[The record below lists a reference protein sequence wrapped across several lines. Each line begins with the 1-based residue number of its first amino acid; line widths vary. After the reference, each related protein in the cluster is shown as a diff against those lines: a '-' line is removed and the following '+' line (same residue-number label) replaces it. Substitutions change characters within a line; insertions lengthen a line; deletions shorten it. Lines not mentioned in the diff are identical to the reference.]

1 MVNRSIYPHVQMATT
16 ASQRLRISIE
26 STRSDLDQLIREAH
40 SFASEH
46 LNGRANESHRA
57 KLLINE
63 VVVNAVK
70 HGNRFD
76 SSKEVQ
82 LDIAV
87 CDRRVDIRVED
98 EGDGFDP
105 DAVVDPCIGDNLR
118 RSHGRGLHLIK
129 SLADEVCFEQGGRR
143 VCVAIHRI

>member
-1 MVNRSIYPHVQMATT
+1 M
-16 ASQRLRISIE
+16 
-26 STRSDLDQLIREAH
+26 IRRAH

-46 LNGRANESHRA
+46 LNGRGNETHRA

-76 SSKEVQ
+76 SRKEVL
-82 LDIAV
+82 LDISV
-87 CDRRVDIRVED
+87 CDDRVDIRVED
-98 EGDGFDP
+98 EGDGFNP
-105 DAVVDPCIGDNLR
+105 DAVPDPRMGENLFR
-118 RSHGRGLHLIK
+118 EHGRGLHLIK
-129 SLADEVCFEQGGRR
+129 SLADEVCFERGGRR

>member
-1 MVNRSIYPHVQMATT
+1 MVYRSIHIEMATT
-16 ASQRLRISIE
+16 ASQRLRLSTG
-26 STRSDLDQLIREAH
+26 STRSGLDELINQAH

-46 LNGRANESHRA
+46 LNGQGNETHRT

-76 SSKEVQ
+76 SKKEVQ
-82 LDIAV
+82 LDISV
-87 CDRRVDIRVED
+87 YDDRVDIRVED

-105 DAVVDPCIGDNLR
+105 DTVPDPCVEENLR
-118 RSHGRGLHLIK
+118 RDHGRGLFLIK
-129 SLADEVCFEQGGRR
+129 SLADEVCFERGGRR

>member
-1 MVNRSIYPHVQMATT
+1 MTG
-16 ASQRLRISIE
+16 SQRLRLSIG
-26 STRSDLDQLIREAH
+26 STRSDLDELISEAH

-46 LNGRANESHRA
+46 LNGRGDETHRA

-63 VVVNAVK
+63 VIVNAVK
-70 HGNRFD
+70 HGNGFD

-87 CDRRVDIRVED
+87 CDQRVDIRVED
-98 EGDGFDP
+98 EGEGFDP
-105 DAVVDPCIGDNLR
+105 DAIPDPSADENLHR
-118 RSHGRGLHLIK
+118 DHGRGIFLIK
-129 SLADEVCFEQGGRR
+129 SLADEVCFERGGRR